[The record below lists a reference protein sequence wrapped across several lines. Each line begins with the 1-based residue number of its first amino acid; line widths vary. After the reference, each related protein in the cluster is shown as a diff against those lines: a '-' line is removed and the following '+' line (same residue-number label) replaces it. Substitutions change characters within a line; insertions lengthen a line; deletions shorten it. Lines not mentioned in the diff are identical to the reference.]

1 MQKQPGQPFIRI
13 VDLQKKFAELTAV
26 AGISL
31 EVQHGENFGLLG
43 PNGAGKT
50 TTLNMIVG
58 LLQPDGGYIE
68 IDGAR
73 EITSAEVKKR
83 IGTAPQS
90 LSLYDDMSAV
100 ENLSFFGRLYGL
112 AGKKLAERIDWTLS
126 FSGLQDRQADRVK
139 TFSGGMKRRLNLACA
154 LVHDP
159 TLLLLDEPTVGVDPQ
174 SRNHIFDS
182 IEKLNSQGTTVIYTT
197 HYMEEAQRLCD
208 RVAIIDKGKILAID
222 SVDKLIEQHGGVSVI
237 KANLASRPA
246 DPSVLPG
253 ELNGSALRIETDR
266 PLEVIAQLTDRGI
279 KFSTLS
285 VDQADLETVFLNL
298 TGRRLRDK

>member
-1 MQKQPGQPFIRI
+1 MQQQGRQPFIRI
-13 VDLQKKFAELTAV
+13 VELQKKFAELTAV

-31 EVQHGENFGLLG
+31 DIQRGENFGLLG

-58 LLQPDGGYIE
+58 LLRPDSGYIE

-73 EITSAEVKKR
+73 DTNSAAVKKR

-90 LSLYDDMSAV
+90 LSLYEEMTAV

-112 AGKKLAERIDWTLS
+112 AGKKLSERIDWTLS
-126 FSGLQDRQADRVK
+126 FSGLHDRKADMVK
-139 TFSGGMKRRLNLACA
+139 TFSGGMQRRLNLACA

-159 TLLLLDEPTVGVDPQ
+159 TVLLLDEPTVGVDPQ

-182 IEKLNSQGTTVIYTT
+182 IEKLNSQGTTVLYTT

-208 RVAIIDKGKILAID
+208 RVAIIDKGKILAVD

-237 KANLASRPA
+237 KANLASRQA
-246 DPSVLPG
+246 DLTDLPG
-253 ELNGSALRIETDR
+253 ELDGSSLRIETDH
-266 PLEVIAQLTDRGI
+266 PLEVIAQLTGRGI